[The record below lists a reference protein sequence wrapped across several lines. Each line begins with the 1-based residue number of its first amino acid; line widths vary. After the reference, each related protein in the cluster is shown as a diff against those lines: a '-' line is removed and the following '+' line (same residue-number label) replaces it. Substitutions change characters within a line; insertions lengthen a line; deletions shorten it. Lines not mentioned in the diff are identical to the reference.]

1 ISLLKNE
8 IRFVFRLIPSRD
20 FFHTS
25 PCHRHITKC
34 FYFLEMNLVEAR
46 VNGERSKT
54 YVICGNERVCNWTCI
69 FNEHFTR
76 GRCRHLYCY
85 CFR

>member
-1 ISLLKNE
+1 MKYALCFVSSLLV
-8 IRFVFRLIPSRD
+8 ISFILLLA
-20 FFHTS
+20 T
-25 PCHRHITKC
+25 
-34 FYFLEMNLVEAR
+34 EMNLVEAR